1 MDTETAPRGAQSQR
15 NRRAGASRP
24 ERRGDVA
31 GPLPNA
37 FAYTVR
43 DACKAT
49 GLGRTTI
56 YGLIAAGRVRAMKA
70 GTRTL
75 IEAESVRRYLASLPT
90 LPTKGA

>member
-15 NRRAGASRP
+15 NRRAGA
-24 ERRGDVA
+24 VA

-37 FAYTVR
+37 IAYTVR
-43 DACKAT
+43 DACNAT
-49 GLGRTTI
+49 GVGRTTL

-75 IEAESVRRYLASLPT
+75 IEAESLRRYLASLPAI
-90 LPTKGA
+90 PTKGV